1 MRFLYIILIL
11 LIPIEIMAGHGGGS
25 HDAHINWFA
34 PDTESPPVGW
44 FIINFVLFFGIL
56 GYLARKTVSQFFKNR
71 YETMKRQMD
80 ESIKL
85 RDEALAKLKEIED
98 KINRISYYQSAIK
111 EEYIDMAKKEK
122 ENILNHAR
130 RNAQS
135 LISAA
140 EQTILFETVE
150 LKKEI
155 IRQILKS
162 ATEKSLSIIL
172 SKYSP
177 KRDREIIEEFVNSL
191 SSVNRKHFGYLI

>member
-1 MRFLYIILIL
+1 MRVIYIILLL
-11 LIPIEIMAGHGGGS
+11 LIPVEIMATHSGGNQ
-25 HDAHINWFA
+25 DVHINWFSI
-34 PDTESPPVGW
+34 DTESPPVGW
-44 FIINFVLFFGIL
+44 YIINFVIFFGGLI
-56 GYLARKTVSQFFKNR
+56 YLLRNRLNQFFVAR

-122 ENILNHAR
+122 EDILNHAR
-130 RNAQS
+130 RTAQS
-135 LISAA
+135 LINAA
-140 EQTILFETVE
+140 EQTILFEKAE
-150 LKKEI
+150 LKKELI
-155 IRQILKS
+155 KQILKS

-177 KRDREIIEEFVNSL
+177 ERDREIVEEFVNSL
-191 SSVNRKHFGYLI
+191 GSVNRKHFGYLI